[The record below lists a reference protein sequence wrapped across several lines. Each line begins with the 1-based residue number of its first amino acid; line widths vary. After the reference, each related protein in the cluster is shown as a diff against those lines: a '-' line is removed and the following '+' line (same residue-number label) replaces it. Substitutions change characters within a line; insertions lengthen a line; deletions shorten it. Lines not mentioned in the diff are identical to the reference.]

1 MILQIKGCYEF
12 NISSDDIQLGDV
24 GYSWYGTLQ
33 IAAKVTE
40 QASGKTNHMSH
51 YLLNN
56 FIK

>member
-40 QASGKTNHMSH
+40 QATGKTHHMSH
-51 YLLNN
+51 NL
-56 FIK
+56 